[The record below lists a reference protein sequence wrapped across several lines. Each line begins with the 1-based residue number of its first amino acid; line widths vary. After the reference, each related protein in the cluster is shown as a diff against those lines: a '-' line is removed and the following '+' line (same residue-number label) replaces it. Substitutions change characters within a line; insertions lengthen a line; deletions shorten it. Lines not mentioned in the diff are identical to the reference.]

1 MLVHLTSLKEILKE
15 KSKDESLLFFCIE
28 DLVSNGLTLSRFLD
42 GESIPTRQDVT
53 QFLAAWFKFIGIS
66 ADECRDWLLNYC
78 IEVLSAISSSSK
90 SGIRHS
96 TKSNIKYIYGS
107 DVSFDCRCEHNIFKA
122 LCRKSC
128 PVYPGML
135 EKYNRLLKMRQE
147 EARCLD
153 EIQQKVKESI
163 ENQPKK
169 ISNRERYKEQFENAI
184 KLAVELMKQ
193 GYMKKEI
200 ADELNKKGFKTRTG
214 MKWRPGVLCNELNPY
229 IVKPSR
235 EELDKTMAFALNLV
249 EQGVSK
255 AEVVRRLN
263 QEGFKTQEG
272 KEWTV
277 ANLALQL
284 RKYIERTGK

>member
-28 DLVSNGLTLSRFLD
+28 DLVSNGLTLSRFPD

-53 QFLAAWFKFIGIS
+53 QFIATWFKFIGIS

-107 DVSFDCRCEHNIFKA
+107 DVSFDCRCERNIFKA
-122 LCRKSC
+122 HCRKSC
-128 PVYPGML
+128 PVYPGMMD
-135 EKYNRLLKMRQE
+135 KYDRLLKMRQE
-147 EARCLD
+147 EARRLD

-169 ISNRERYKEQFENAI
+169 VSITERYKEQFENAI

-200 ADELNKKGFKTRTG
+200 AEELNKKGFKTRTG
-214 MKWRPGVLCNELNPY
+214 MKWRPGSVSDALNPY

-235 EELDKTMAFALNLV
+235 EELDKTMAFALDMV
-249 EQGVSK
+249 KQGVSRP
-255 AEVVRRLN
+255 EVMRRLN
-263 QEGFKTQEG
+263 REGFKTQEG

-277 ANLALQL
+277 PNLALQL